1 MLGGDI
7 GSLAHRTDQAM
18 HRGNVDHP
26 APALGAHARQA
37 QAGAVEHRRQVDGDD
52 RIPTLHRKLIHRC
65 HVLNASVVDQNVDAA
80 ELALGVGDHV
90 GNLRRIADIGR
101 VMADLAAK
109 LLHLGDHLGG
119 IAKAVEDQIG
129 PSLGQAEGD
138 PQADA
143 AGGAGDQCGL
153 ARKSRHEYLTQCQ
166 WRRKCRSPRKPPG
179 S

>member
-7 GSLAHRTDQAM
+7 GGLAHRTDQAM

-26 APALGAHARQA
+26 APALGAHARQT
-37 QAGAVEHRRQVDGDD
+37 QTGAVEHRRQVDRDD
-52 RIPTLHRKLIHRC
+52 RIPTLHRKLVHRC
-65 HVLNASVVDQNVDAA
+65 HVLNAGIVDQDIDAA

-90 GNLRRIADIGR
+90 GNLCRIADIGR
-101 VMADLAAK
+101 VVADLAAK
-109 LLHLGDHLGG
+109 LFDLGNNVGR
-119 IAKAVEDQIG
+119 IAKTVEDQVG
-129 PSLGQAEGD
+129 PGPGQAEGD

-143 AGGAGDQCGL
+143 AGGTGDQCGL

-166 WRRKCRSPRKPPG
+166 WRRRCRSPRRPPG